1 MVPNGCTMVV
11 RLVLM
16 IRDLIA
22 GTPAN
27 REKPRAKYG
36 VRRNRAEATLAQNL
50 HSCP

>member
-1 MVPNGCTMVV
+1 MVRMV
-11 RLVLM
+11 RA

-22 GTPAN
+22 DIPSN

-36 VRRNRAEATLAQNL
+36 VRRNHAEAALAQNL